1 MHNPDHKAHVDKS
14 HSEGRFILGEV
25 SVTNGSDMMKPQ
37 TSPGWDEEA
46 TAESGLS
53 FNEMIFMRGE
63 GCILPMHIFMLFFM
77 KI

>member
-1 MHNPDHKAHVDKS
+1 MDKS
-14 HSEGRFILGEV
+14 HSEGRFVLGEV
-25 SVTNGSDMMKPQ
+25 NVTNGSDVMKPQ

-46 TAESGLS
+46 TPESGLS

-63 GCILPMHIFMLFFM
+63 GYILPMHIFMLFFM